1 MALRYSCKNAA
12 VAVAGTAFTH
22 GLTNHA
28 GTATAP
34 DEWAFNHRG
43 APSGGYG
50 SLYLTAAPTTTTIT
64 LASGS
69 GATTADV
76 FCAINHTSIG

>member
-22 GLTNHA
+22 SLTEN
-28 GTATAP
+28 GVATAP
-34 DEWAFNHRG
+34 DEWAINHRG
-43 APSGGYG
+43 APSGGYA
-50 SLYLTAAPTTTTIT
+50 SLYLSAAPTTTTIT
-64 LASGS
+64 FASGS

-76 FCAINHTSIG
+76 FCSINHSIVD